1 MERLIKIEN
10 FFIIKA
16 TQLDEIASAL
26 NLNFTRSNDTYLLT
40 LVMLNIFAYLVIY
53 LFIKLAIRIKRKI
66 FKRRRFY

>member
-16 TQLDEIASAL
+16 TQLDEIASTL